1 MIQKCNYLLFVSV
14 FFALIVSIPS
24 TTHAQCDSWEAHP
37 DGKESAMEQHVIY
50 RRLFEQK
57 KYAEAFPIWEK
68 LFASVTSP
76 KESKTVHFK
85 DGINMY
91 KAFAK
96 EEKDKDKKK
105 ELVTKMMKLY
115 DDMAACLG
123 EKSYDR
129 AREGYNIYAV
139 RGPKAEAIKMF
150 ERSIELGKQETHNM
164 VLVPMAQLTVFMFK
178 RKNPDFNDDYMRK
191 LYDTLKGIVDF
202 NIEKKSK
209 DAAKYE
215 TKWEK
220 VDKEFA
226 KIGDE
231 IWGCDFH
238 VKQWKPKFEAA
249 QNNMV
254 QNKEILS
261 ILKNKCGIDND
272 LYATI
277 NAIYEP
283 WNRARLDSIAE
294 ANFNNLCNYKKGNY
308 KESKAQKARKA
319 GDEAKADSLKKVAF
333 DWYEKSLDDASA
345 EACEVSNEERG
356 ELAYRLADSYYRQGA
371 YSKARTL
378 CYKAAEL
385 KSGWGEPY
393 MLIGTMYASSGKRC
407 SGGKGTGWDAQVV
420 AWAAM
425 DMWSKAKSV
434 DANVASKANQQ
445 IAKYKKYLPTS
456 GDIFQRGLTVGG
468 TYKVGCWINKST
480 KIRAGGE

>member
-1 MIQKCNYLLFVSV
+1 MIQKCNYFLFLSVLCALVVSTP
-14 FFALIVSIPS
+14 ATSI
-24 TTHAQCDSWEAHP
+24 AQCDSWEAHP

-57 KYAEAFPIWEK
+57 KYAEAFPIWDK
-68 LFASVTSP
+68 LFAYVTAP

-96 EEKDKDKKK
+96 EEKDKTKKQ

-115 DDMAACLG
+115 DNMAACFG

-150 ERSIELGKQETHNM
+150 ERSIELGKNETHNM

-178 RKNPDFNDDYMRK
+178 RKNPDFNDEYMRQ
-191 LYDTLKGIVDF
+191 LYDTLKAIVDY
-202 NIEKKSK
+202 NIQSKTK
-209 DAAKYE
+209 DAAKYQ

-220 VDKEFA
+220 VDNEFA

-249 QNNMV
+249 PTNMG
-254 QNKEILS
+254 QNKEILT
-261 ILKNKCGIDND
+261 ILKNKCGADNE
-272 LYATI
+272 LYTAV
-277 NAIYEP
+277 NALYEP
-283 WNRARLDSIAE
+283 WNRARLDSIAA
-294 ANFNNLCNYKKGNY
+294 ANFSSLCNYKKGNY
-308 KESKAQKARKA
+308 KESKSQKARKA
-319 GDEAKADSLKKVAF
+319 GDEVKADSLKKVAF
-333 DWYEKSLDDASA
+333 GWYEKSLDDASA
-345 EACEVSNEERG
+345 EGCDISNEDKG
-356 ELAYRLADSYYRQGA
+356 ALAYRLADNYYRKGA

-385 KSGWGEPY
+385 KANWGEPY

-407 SGGKGTGWDAQVV
+407 SAGKGTGWDAQVV

-434 DANVASKANQQ
+434 DAKVASKANQQ

-456 GDIFQRGLTVGG
+456 GDIFQRGLTIGG
-468 TYKVGCWINKST
+468 TYTVGCWIGKST
-480 KIRAGGE
+480 KIRAAVE